1 MFWRYVLLLLGV
13 FGCSTSVI
21 LIKSSQT
28 HPVVLV
34 AARLLIATALLSPLF
49 LLDWRKHR
57 TAFTRDHLRRTTLPA
72 LVLALHFIS
81 WTYAARMTLAA
92 QATLIVNLVPVAIP
106 FFLHSLVGER
116 INRTEILG
124 TLIAIAG
131 VGLLTAGDALAGTG
145 SLFGNLLCFGSML
158 AFAWYLALGRKNR
171 DFPSLWLYVIPV
183 YLQAGAICLAVSI
196 PWLDTFAPGSPREW
210 SLLVGLAVLPTLLG
224 HSLLNL
230 SLRHLRGQVVSLCNV
245 GQFVFAGVM
254 AYFLFSEHPAA
265 LFHLSSAIVVAGI
278 ALVVFSTPSTPPRLR

>member
-1 MFWRYVLLLLGV
+1 MAWRYLLLLLGV

-34 AARLLIATALLSPLF
+34 AARLLIATALLSPIF

-57 TAFTRDHLRRTTLPA
+57 TAFTREHLRRTTLPA

-81 WTYAARMTLAA
+81 WTYAARLTLAA
-92 QATLIVNLVPVAIP
+92 QATLIVNLVPIAMP
-106 FFLHSLVGER
+106 FFLHSLVGEK
-116 INRTEILG
+116 INRTEIIG

-131 VGLLTAGDALAGTG
+131 MTLLTAGDAFAGTG
-145 SLFGNLLCFGSML
+145 NLFGNLLCFGSML
-158 AFAWYLALGRKNR
+158 AFAWYLALGRRNR

-196 PWLDTFAPGSPREW
+196 PWLDTFALGSTREW
-210 SLLVGLAVLPTLLG
+210 SLLVGLAVLPTIFG

-230 SLRHLRGQVVSLCNV
+230 SLRHLRGQIVSLCNV
-245 GQFVFAGVM
+245 SQFVFAGLM
-254 AYFLFSEHPAA
+254 AFFLFNEHPAA
-265 LFHLSSAIVVAGI
+265 LFYLSSAIVVAGI
-278 ALVVFSTPSTPPRLR
+278 ALVVFATPSTPPRMR